1 VRSGAPKLTLLLARD
16 QLLTMY
22 DSVSD
27 VDAVWTGS
35 ANEVDADIEYEE
47 AIDATY
53 EGIDAV

>member
-1 VRSGAPKLTLLLARD
+1 
-16 QLLTMY
+16 MY

-53 EGIDAV
+53 EGIEAV